1 MLVPY
6 LDQTTPNDMKHGH
19 YLVLSAKCLTSRSG
33 EFISCGRVDR
43 IMYFWD
49 ASSLVKVH
57 HIRSHAEAQCY
68 LYCLLGL
75 ILYKIYSLPYT
86 YYKKEVRTMT
96 SYSTWYHRYYI
107 VIGAMLVSKEW
118 RHVFLCPPPSP
129 TENND
134 VSCPSRVYCCASWT
148 KLLLKPG
155 AGWWPNRTPTNERC
169 NQHWKRWVSV
179 MELFRVEFGSFRVNG
194 RYSMCREPHSLG
206 PCWLT
211 SSLYATQG
219 RHFKITFLGSLQT
232 LACNYRICNIPSSQR
247 GIHIHLKV

>member
-49 ASSLVKVH
+49 TSSFVKVH

-75 ILYKIYSLPYT
+75 ILYKMIYSLPYT

-96 SYSTWYHRYYI
+96 SYSTWYHI
-107 VIGAMLVSKEW
+107 TGAMLMSKEW
-118 RHVFLCPPPSP
+118 RHVLLCPPLLHPQKTMMSVALLESIVVPVVPS
-129 TENND
+129 
-134 VSCPSRVYCCASWT
+134 
-148 KLLLKPG
+148 
-155 AGWWPNRTPTNERC
+155 
-169 NQHWKRWVSV
+169 
-179 MELFRVEFGSFRVNG
+179 SFW
-194 RYSMCREPHSLG
+194 SQEQADDPIEH
-206 PCWLT
+206 
-211 SSLYATQG
+211 
-219 RHFKITFLGSLQT
+219 LQT
-232 LACNYRICNIPSSQR
+232 R
-247 GIHIHLKV
+247 GVTNTERGGHQ